1 MQDRAYVLLNHLEL
15 VGNRD
20 AIAVIEDGYDGRGVQ
35 DADGVES
42 LPEHSF
48 GGRGVSDRCPG
59 DLIPVMRELVE
70 MF

>member
-1 MQDRAYVLLNHLEL
+1 MFSLTIWNWLGTEMPLPSSKMD
-15 VGNRD
+15 D
-20 AIAVIEDGYDGRGVQ
+20 DRGVQ
-35 DADGVES
+35 DAVGVES

-59 DLIPVMRELVE
+59 DLIPVMRKLAL